1 MKELKFKIEGMM
13 CEGCE
18 NRVKN
23 ALMSLTGVNEVLAN
37 HETGEVLVKTN
48 IDNEGEIREA
58 LEDLGYE
65 IVEE

>member
-23 ALMSLTGVNEVLAN
+23 ALMTITGVEEVSAD
-37 HETGEVLVKTN
+37 HTTGMVVVKTTT
-48 IDNEGEIREA
+48 DNEGAIRE
-58 LEDLGYE
+58 EISDLGYE

>member
-23 ALMSLTGVNEVLAN
+23 ALMTIAGVEEVFADHTTGNVV
-37 HETGEVLVKTN
+37 VKTTT
-48 IDNEGEIREA
+48 DNEGAIRE
-58 LEDLGYE
+58 EISDLGYE